1 MAQRECQF
9 YDNFM
14 LDLSMFQYLYSGVD
28 CQSYGIAN
36 EEFTYIYDSVKAK
49 NVPLFNMAIGQS
61 RLYYHNVWTRTSFDA
76 ILGLIGGFVGLIW
89 LFTTWL
95 LGGYEEF
102 RFNQEIISEIYST
115 TDATRMMADVE
126 PTT

>member
-14 LDLSMFQYLYSGVD
+14 LDLSMFQYLYSGID

-36 EEFTYIYDSVKAK
+36 EEFAYIYDSVKAK

-89 LFTTWL
+89 LFTTGI

-126 PTT
+126 PTD